1 MQDSIFK
8 LLKELSESPGASG
21 YEVGVTKLVSAKLKP
36 YVDRVRVDRFSN
48 LIAKKAG
55 GKGKESVMLC
65 AHMDEVGLIVKHVDD
80 EGFLIFETLG
90 GLDARV
96 LPSQRVQ
103 VITKDGPIA
112 GVIGCKPP
120 HLQTPK
126 EMESVYKVEDLFI
139 DVGAS
144 GKREVESWGIK
155 PGCPVVLE
163 RSLEKIGKGS
173 LVSGKALDD
182 RIGCAVMIKVAE
194 EVSNENFDY
203 DIYFGGTVQE
213 ELGLRGAKVMAFG
226 ITPSFGLV
234 VDSSAAGDAPGLS
247 QKKAPLK
254 VGRGPGI
261 TIMDSG
267 FMVSEEVKELMI
279 SAAEEHRIPYQ
290 LNVVKGGTTDA
301 AYIRLTKEG
310 IPAGSIAVPVRYG
323 HSSVEV
329 ASLKDIVNSI
339 KLTIAILKR
348 IDSEKLRTLNE
359 PKPI

>member
-1 MQDSIFK
+1 MRNGLFK
-8 LLKELSESPGASG
+8 LLKELSESLGASG
-21 YEVGVTKLVSAKLKP
+21 HEREVIKLVSAKLKP
-36 YVDRVRVDRFSN
+36 YVDEVRIDRFSN
-48 LIAKKAG
+48 LIAKKIG
-55 GKGKESVMLC
+55 EKSKESVMLC
-65 AHMDEVGLIVKHVDD
+65 AHVDEVGLIVKHIDD
-80 EGFLIFETLG
+80 DGFLFFETLG
-90 GLDARV
+90 GLDARI

-103 VITKDGPIA
+103 VITKDGPIT

-126 EMESVYKVEDLFI
+126 EMESAYKMEELFI

-144 GKREVESWGIK
+144 SRKEAESWGIK
-155 PGCPVVLE
+155 PGCPIALE
-163 RSLEKIGKGS
+163 RSLEKIGRGD

-182 RIGCAVMIKVAE
+182 RIGCAIMIKVAE
-194 EVSNENFDY
+194 EISNETFDY

-213 ELGLRGAKVMAFG
+213 ELGLRGAKVMAFS

-234 VDSSAAGDAPGLS
+234 VDSSAAGDTPGLS

-279 SAAEEHRIPYQ
+279 SAAEENRIPYQ

-310 IPAGSIAVPVRYG
+310 VPAGSIAVPVRYG

-329 ASLKDIVNSI
+329 ASLEDVANSI
-339 KLTIAILKR
+339 KLTVAILRR
-348 IDSEKLRTLNE
+348 IDSEKLRALNE